1 MAKDTDRYNI
11 NAVERCFQIMDLLAS
26 KLEAISIQD
35 VCEALGINSNMAFR
49 LLRTMEDTGYLSRDA
64 KTGLYSLSLKVLK
77 LSRMALQSLE
87 IRKFAMPYLEML
99 WSSFPKA
106 NINLGMRN
114 GDEIIMVD
122 RIDGNR
128 LPRTYFT
135 PGKVIPF
142 HCTGLGKVLCSEL
155 SEEEVLGMIERA
167 GGLKAYTADTITD
180 SGRLLEEL
188 RRVREEEAGRDR
200 NEYILND
207 NCSAVPI
214 RDGEGRIV
222 AAISASALS
231 PNMTEEEIEGT
242 IPQLRETANR
252 ISALLGYQAIT

>member
-35 VCEALGINSNMAFR
+35 VCEALGVNSNMAFR

-99 WSSFPKA
+99 WPKA

-252 ISALLGYQAIT
+252 ISALLGYQAV

>member
-1 MAKDTDRYNI
+1 MEKIQNKYSI
-11 NAVERCFQIMDLLAS
+11 NAVERCFQIMDLLALNHES
-26 KLEAISIQD
+26 LSIQE
-35 VCEALGINSNMAFR
+35 VCDSLGINSNMAFR
-49 LLRTMEDTGYLSRDA
+49 LLRTMENTGYLKKDA

-135 PGKVIPF
+135 PGKAIPF

-188 RRVREEEAGRDR
+188 RHVREEEAGRDR

-252 ISALLGYQAIT
+252 ISALLGYQAV

>member
-1 MAKDTDRYNI
+1 MAKETDRYNI
-11 NAVERCFQIMDLLAS
+11 NAVERSFQIFDLLS
-26 KLEAISIQD
+26 SSQEAVSIHN

-49 LLRTMEDTGYLSRDA
+49 LLRTMEDTGYLSMDA

-106 NINLGMRN
+106 NINLGMRH

-135 PGKVIPF
+135 PGKAIPF

-252 ISALLGYQAIT
+252 ISALLGYQAV

>member
-1 MAKDTDRYNI
+1 MEKIQNKYSI
-11 NAVERCFQIMDLLAS
+11 NAVERCFQIMDLLALNHES
-26 KLEAISIQD
+26 LSIQE
-35 VCEALGINSNMAFR
+35 VCDSLGINSNMAFR
-49 LLRTMEDTGYLSRDA
+49 LLRTMENTGYLKKDA

-122 RIDGNR
+122 RIDG
-128 LPRTYFT
+128 
-135 PGKVIPF
+135 KAIPF

-231 PNMTEEEIEGT
+231 PNMTVEEIEGT

-252 ISALLGYQAIT
+252 ISALLGYQAV

>member
-35 VCEALGINSNMAFR
+35 VCEALGVNSNMAFR

-99 WSSFPKA
+99 WSSFQKA

-188 RRVREEEAGRDR
+188 KRVREEEAGRDR

-252 ISALLGYQAIT
+252 ISALLGYQAV

>member
-35 VCEALGINSNMAFR
+35 VCEALGVNSNMAFR

-135 PGKVIPF
+135 PGKTIPF

-188 RRVREEEAGRDR
+188 KRVREEEAGRDR

-252 ISALLGYQAIT
+252 ISALLGYQAV

>member
-35 VCEALGINSNMAFR
+35 VCEALGVNSNMAFR

-188 RRVREEEAGRDR
+188 KRVREEEAGRDR

-252 ISALLGYQAIT
+252 ISALLGYQAV

>member
-35 VCEALGINSNMAFR
+35 VCEALGVNSNMAFR

-99 WSSFPKA
+99 WSSFQKA

-252 ISALLGYQAIT
+252 ISALLGYQAV

>member
-135 PGKVIPF
+135 PGKAIPF

-231 PNMTEEEIEGT
+231 PNMTVEEIEGT

-252 ISALLGYQAIT
+252 ISALLGYQAV

>member
-35 VCEALGINSNMAFR
+35 VCEALGVNSNMAFR
-49 LLRTMEDTGYLSRDA
+49 LLRTMEDTGYLSRDS

-252 ISALLGYQAIT
+252 ISALLGYQAV

>member
-35 VCEALGINSNMAFR
+35 VCEALGVNSNMAFR

-128 LPRTYFT
+128 LGRTYFT
-135 PGKVIPF
+135 PGKTIPF

-188 RRVREEEAGRDR
+188 KRVREEEAGRDR

-252 ISALLGYQAIT
+252 ISALLGYQAV

>member
-35 VCEALGINSNMAFR
+35 VCEALGVNSNMAFR

-155 SEEEVLGMIERA
+155 PEEEVLGMIERA

-252 ISALLGYQAIT
+252 ISALLGYQAV

>member
-35 VCEALGINSNMAFR
+35 VCEALGVNSNMAFR
-49 LLRTMEDTGYLSRDA
+49 LLRTMENTGYLKKDA

-252 ISALLGYQAIT
+252 ISALLGYQAV